1 MPVITAFIA
10 SGILLLFCAL
20 QVALLAGAP
29 LGRFVWRGDDV
40 LPEEDRTKAIVA
52 AVLSLFGIL
61 VLLQTVSIVEVL
73 PPVVDQ
79 VCVWLLAAVSFA
91 GFVVSA
97 ASPARGV
104 RGVMTPV
111 SLIMA
116 ALTLFV
122 AVTGHLV
129 K

>member
-1 MPVITAFIA
+1 MPVIIALVA

-20 QVALLAGAP
+20 QVALLTGAP
-29 LGRFVWRGDDV
+29 IGRFAWGGDET
-40 LPEEDRTKAIVA
+40 LPEENRTKAIVA

-61 VLLQTVSIVEVL
+61 VLLQAVSIAEVL
-73 PPVVDQ
+73 PAIVDQ
-79 VCVWLLAAVSFA
+79 VAIWLLAAVSFA

-97 ASPARGV
+97 ASPAPAV
-104 RGVMTPV
+104 RAIMTPT